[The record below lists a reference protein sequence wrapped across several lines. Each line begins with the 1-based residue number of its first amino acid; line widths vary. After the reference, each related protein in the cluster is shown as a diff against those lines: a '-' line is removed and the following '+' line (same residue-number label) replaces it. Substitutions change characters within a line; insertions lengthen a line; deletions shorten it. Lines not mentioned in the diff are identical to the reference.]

1 MKEKMKSLFA
11 VLVNNALVKPT
22 LIGFVAI
29 AISITILSI
38 PELAGAVGGVVIAW
52 VFGKLIMTGY
62 ALYKE
67 DF

>member
-1 MKEKMKSLFA
+1 MKEKIKSLFNT
-11 VLVNNALVKPT
+11 LVNNALVKPT

-29 AISITILSI
+29 TICITILSI